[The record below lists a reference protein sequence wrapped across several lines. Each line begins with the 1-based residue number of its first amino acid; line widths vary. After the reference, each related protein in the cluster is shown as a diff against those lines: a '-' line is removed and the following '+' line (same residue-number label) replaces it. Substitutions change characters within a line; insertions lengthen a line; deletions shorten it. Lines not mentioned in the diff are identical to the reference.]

1 MKRVTILQLLT
12 GNFNMAGYIIYCM
25 GIFFIVLEVIV
36 LIYMLQSFIDMGHYV
51 RLVTLILVEPVLSPM
66 QKLVRHSVMNTFS
79 LDLSPYI
86 LLIILYYLGKV
97 CDYLL
102 SLPAV

>member
-1 MKRVTILQLLT
+1 MVE
-12 GNFNMAGYIIYCM
+12 YVIYCM

-36 LIYMLQSFIDMGHYV
+36 LIYMLQSIINMGRYA
-51 RLVTLILVEPVLSPM
+51 RLVTLILVEPILSPM
-66 QKLVRHSVMNTFS
+66 QRLVKHSVMNTFS

-86 LLIILYYLGKV
+86 LLVILYYLGKV

-102 SLPAV
+102 SLPAL

>member
-1 MKRVTILQLLT
+1 MKKATILRHLT
-12 GNFNMAGYIIYCM
+12 GNFSMIEYIIYCM
-25 GIFFIVLEVIV
+25 GIFFIVLEIIV
-36 LIYMLQSFIDMGHYV
+36 LIYMLQSIIDMGRYV
-51 RLVTLILVEPVLSPM
+51 RLVTLILVEPILSPM
-66 QKLVRHSVMNTFS
+66 QRLVKHSVMNTFS

-102 SLPAV
+102 SPPSL